1 MKISNIL
8 PLLALV
14 LTATSCNDPAARKD
28 SAPAAAPAADTTA
41 QTAPATPVEDIP
53 LADTLPAAPVD
64 DPVATAT
71 SGIVGLDLDF
81 VKRAIHETGFLTRA
95 NSDQAIKQFRILA
108 NISGTPEV
116 WTTFSDAYRET
127 LGNFIIIMS
136 TIGVS
141 GYPVDASDDFPFT
154 PAQVSEIKTI
164 AKAGMSRSQ
173 SAY

>member
-28 SAPAAAPAADTTA
+28 SAPAAAPAADT
-41 QTAPATPVEDIP
+41 Q
-53 LADTLPAAPVD
+53 PAAPVD

-116 WTTFSDAYRET
+116 WLTFSDANRET

-164 AKAGMSRSQ
+164 AEAGMSRSQ